1 MTQLSLNNMTE
12 EDVKWVLNK
21 ENLLRRIPVG
31 AEGANRNRLLH
42 LLKGKWEWVLIY
54 FSTASIVLVG
64 KDDKLERPI
73 MAFIRLA
80 ESSYMPNITEVS
92 LLSCINVWVSK
103 LRTCS

>member
-42 LLKGKWEWVLIY
+42 LLKGK
-54 FSTASIVLVG
+54 
-64 KDDKLERPI
+64 
-73 MAFIRLA
+73 
-80 ESSYMPNITEVS
+80 
-92 LLSCINVWVSK
+92 
-103 LRTCS
+103 